1 MNGEIDLQKKL
12 DKLRREFRGVRS
24 MLEMMQKGTEGAVL
38 RKLRQEKL
46 VPLEQEIQRLEE
58 LLKKEPHSKGFK
70 DR

>member
-1 MNGEIDLQKKL
+1 MLEDSMNGEIDLQKKL

-24 MLEMMQKGTEGAVL
+24 MLEMMQKGTEGSVL

-58 LLKKEPHSKGFK
+58 LLKKEPH
-70 DR
+70 

>member
-24 MLEMMQKGTEGAVL
+24 MLEMMQKGTEGSVL

-46 VPLEQEIQRLEE
+46 VPLEEEIQRLEE
-58 LLKKEPHSKGFK
+58 LLKKESH
-70 DR
+70 